1 MARVRQFANDL
12 GISKNQA
19 QNLINKGRSRKDGGS
34 QILEKV
40 MKPVKAKKGK
50 SMATKK
56 KSDKRPMPRGK
67 FKEDFNPD
75 DYLERGR
82 PMPRGKFKEDFNPDD
97 YLERGPMPRGKFKDL
112 EDFNPDNFLQRSF
125 GGATALSKE
134 GKKVKKMTKKPDDP
148 MGDRFG
154 KDKDFKVRPKSKKP
168 YDPKYNPDQY
178 HPKLNPKGSKGKP
191 KVQKRKDGGF
201 PDLTGDGKVTKKDIL
216 KGRGVKGF
224 ARGGGIAIQ
233 GLGFRGV
240 R

>member
-19 QNLINKGRSRKDGGS
+19 QNLINKGRRRKDGGS
-34 QILEKV
+34 QILENV
-40 MKPVKAKKGK
+40 MKPVKAKDGK

-56 KSDKRPMPRGK
+56 KSDKRSAPKYR
-67 FKEDFNPD
+67 FKNMEDFNPD

-82 PMPRGKFKEDFNPDD
+82 PMPRGRFKEDFNPD
-97 YLERGPMPRGKFKDL
+97 K
-112 EDFNPDNFLQRSF
+112 FLQRSF

-134 GKKVKKMTKKPDDP
+134 GKKVKKMTKKSDDP
-148 MGDRFG
+148 MGDMFG
-154 KDKDFKVRPKSKKP
+154 KDKKFKVKPKQQKP
-168 YDPKYNPDQY
+168 YHPKYNPDQY
-178 HPKLNPKGSKGKP
+178 HPKLNPKGPKGKP

-201 PDLTGDGKVTKKDIL
+201 PDLTGDGKVTRADIL

-224 ARGGGIAIQ
+224 ARGCGMAIQ
-233 GLGFRGV
+233 GLGFKGV